1 MLGDSKIVKH
11 VETKGRG
18 LVPKAQKEGEMG
30 KQWSKDIK
38 FHLHKLSCGGL
49 HNTHS

>member
-11 VETKGRG
+11 VEAKSRL

-38 FHLHKLSCGGL
+38 FHLNILSCRGVY
-49 HNTHS
+49 NTHS